1 MKCKYKSEISIKCQR
16 VQRGCWCCSCARLL
30 FLSTGKKL
38 DQTTL
43 ESESAAAAIP
53 LLSVCACDVVLM
65 LGATSPRLP
74 QSVACV
80 RAG

>member
-1 MKCKYKSEISIKCQR
+1 MCKEAACVAPVRDSFFLFSSFYQL
-16 VQRGCWCCSCARLL
+16 AR
-30 FLSTGKKL
+30 SWTE
-38 DQTTL
+38 QQL
-43 ESESAAAAIP
+43 ESDSAAAAIP
-53 LLSVCACDVVLM
+53 LLSVRACDVVLM